1 MFAEQR
7 IKLNGGELIY
17 RPNYVSDDEHLFQQL
32 QSQLNWQ
39 QPELQLFGRRHK
51 TPRLVA
57 FVGDSGVAYQ
67 YTGHLHT
74 AAPWPKSLDNLRDKL
89 GRDYGVEFNCALL
102 NYYRN
107 GDDSMG
113 YHSDDEA
120 ELGSAPVV
128 ASISLGGA
136 RDFLLRS
143 KNTEQ
148 RDPQKI
154 MLESGSLLLMLPPTQ
169 RFWQH
174 ALPKRK
180 RQDRPRI
187 NLTFRQILTIIG

>member
-74 AAPWPKSLDNLRDKL
+74 AAPWPKSLDNLRDQL
-89 GRDYGVEFNCALL
+89 GRDYGFEFNCALL

-187 NLTFRQILTIIG
+187 NLTFRQILTTIG